1 MNKKTLQKYTRDFV
15 RAKPETVAAVRQAK
29 RLLATK
35 YRTTIIPNSEIL
47 GQYRKQGIKNPD
59 QRLLRLLRKR
69 EIRTLSG
76 VAPVTVL
83 TKPYPCPGRCVYCP
97 TEARMPKS
105 YLSSEPAAQR
115 GLSLKFDPY
124 QQVKMRIATLE
135 ANGHSADKIELIVLG
150 GTWSHYPHDYQTWFI
165 KRCFDA
171 ANEATDCRLQSTAK
185 TLQKAQKINETA
197 KHRII
202 GLSLETRPD
211 HVTSAELW
219 RMRELGC
226 THVQIGVQTLHQD
239 ILDLVKRDDTLDNIA
254 RATSLLRAFGFK
266 FTYHLMPGL
275 PGATPKK
282 DFDTFKIVF
291 GDSRF
296 QPDMLKI
303 YPCLVV
309 KNSLL
314 YQWYQQ
320 GRYKPY
326 SNKQLV
332 ELLIKIKGIMPPY
345 VRINRLIR
353 DIPGPDIVAGNMTTN
368 LRQLLQERGV
378 KCKCIRCREA
388 RKEIVK
394 QNQVKLKERVYR
406 AGAGEEHFISFE
418 SKDEKK
424 LYAFIRL
431 WLPAPAKR
439 FIGAFDDETALI
451 RELHTYGEL
460 MPIGGKKKAVQHI
473 GFGKRLLV
481 EAERIAKKKGYIK
494 MAVISGIGV
503 REYYRKLGYRL
514 EKTYMVRKLVA
525 SH

>member
-1 MNKKTLQKYTRDFV
+1 MDKKTLRKYTRDFI
-15 RAKPETVAAVRQAK
+15 RAKPESVNAVRQTK

-35 YRTTIIPNSEIL
+35 YRTAIIPNSEIL
-47 GQYRKQGIKNPD
+47 GQYRVQGIKKPD

-124 QQVKMRIATLE
+124 KQVKMRIDTLE

-150 GTWSHYPHDYQTWFI
+150 GTWSHYPHDYQVWFI

-171 ANEATDCRLQSTAK
+171 ANGRTSR
-185 TLQKAQKINETA
+185 TLKQAQMVNEKVT
-197 KHRII
+197 HRII

-211 HVTSAELW
+211 HVTPAELW

-239 ILDLVKRDDTLDNIA
+239 ILDLVKRDDTLDNIS

-275 PGATPKK
+275 PRATPKK
-282 DFDTFKIVF
+282 DLDTFKMVF
-291 GDSRF
+291 KDSRF

-314 YQWYQQ
+314 YQWYKS
-320 GRYKPY
+320 GKYKPY

-332 ELLIKIKGIMPPY
+332 DLLIKIKNIVPPY

-388 RKEIVK
+388 RKTIVK
-394 QNQVKLKERVYR
+394 QSQVKLKERIYK
-406 AGAGEEHFISFE
+406 AGTGNEHFISFE

-424 LYAFIRL
+424 LYAFVRL
-431 WLPAPAKR
+431 WLPDKAKH
-439 FIGAFDDETALI
+439 FIGAFDDKTAMI

-473 GFGKRLLV
+473 GFGKRLLT
-481 EAERIAKKKGYIK
+481 EAERIAMKRGYTK
-494 MAVISGIGV
+494 MAIISGIGV
-503 REYYRKLGYRL
+503 REYYRKLGHHL
-514 EKTYMVRKLVA
+514 EKTYMVKVLK
-525 SH
+525 

>member
-1 MNKKTLQKYTRDFV
+1 MNKKTLQKYVIDFV
-15 RAKPETVAAVRQAK
+15 RAKPETVAAVRLQK
-29 RLLATK
+29 RRLATK
-35 YRTTIIPNSEIL
+35 YSTTIIPNSEIL
-47 GQYRKQGIKNPD
+47 GQYRLQGIKKPD
-59 QRLLRLLRKR
+59 QKLLRLLRKR

-124 QQVKMRIATLE
+124 KQVKMRIDTLE

-150 GTWSHYPHDYQTWFI
+150 GTWSHYPHDYQAWFI

-171 ANEATDCRLQSTAK
+171 ANGRTSR
-185 TLQKAQKINETA
+185 TLQLAQTVNE
-197 KHRII
+197 KVEHRII

-211 HVTSAELW
+211 HVTPAELW

-239 ILDLVKRDDTLDNIA
+239 ILDLVKRDDTLNNIA
-254 RATSLLRAFGFK
+254 RATELLRAFGFK

-282 DFDTFKIVF
+282 DFDTFKMAF
-291 GDSRF
+291 TDSRF

-303 YPCLVV
+303 YPCLVI
-309 KNSLL
+309 KNSIL
-314 YQWYQQ
+314 YHWYKA
-320 GRYKPY
+320 GKFKPY
-326 SNKQLV
+326 NNKQLAD
-332 ELLIKIKGIMPPY
+332 LLVKIKGIVPPY

-353 DIPGPDIVAGNMTTN
+353 DIPGPDIIAGNRITN

-378 KCKCIRCREA
+378 ECKCIRCREA
-388 RKEIVK
+388 RKEVVK
-394 QNQVKLKERVYR
+394 QNQVKLKERLYK

-424 LYAFIRL
+424 IYGFVRL
-431 WLPAPAKR
+431 WLPDQSKH
-439 FIGAFDDETALI
+439 FDGAFDDKTALI

-473 GFGKRLLV
+473 GFGKRLLA
-481 EAERIAKKKGYIK
+481 EAERIAKKNGYKK
-494 MAVISGIGV
+494 MAIISGVGV
-503 REYYRKLGYRL
+503 REYYKKLGYQL
-514 EKTYMVRKLVA
+514 ERTYLVKII
-525 SH
+525 